1 MAAVTT
7 LSAGGR
13 IATQPAKD
21 HDSVA
26 VSDVGLLRMEDC
38 ACHGSLLFHV
48 DITIHVAHVAGNVCS
63 RLLRRGALVAHYPI
77 GPFAALFPKNVGVSS
92 LICGVVRIDHGTIF
106 VRSRHDA
113 SSFSGITSD

>member
-1 MAAVTT
+1 MQAFTAPIATIVVIAVITMAAVTT

-48 DITIHVAHVAGNVCS
+48 DITIHVAHVAGNVPLP
-63 RLLRRGALVAHYPI
+63 RDGTV
-77 GPFAALFPKNVGVSS
+77 VGLTTKSE
-92 LICGVVRIDHGTIF
+92 
-106 VRSRHDA
+106 DA
-113 SSFSGITSD
+113 I